1 MRHAACA
8 ACNMHQY
15 RSGYT
20 YARVK
25 PRELNRQ
32 DNSLFER
39 LFRRCSAS
47 AYRKPTTDV
56 ARAAQVCAK
65 SRCEAQSATTRRGLL
80 THARC
85 ALGVARCK
93 LHAVATRLRARPRL
107 PTSRWAS
114 SSRST
119 TRGSLKRKA
128 LRGRQR
134 SSSSARQA
142 IAMHVARMQACSGY
156 VLAELCFLSV
166 VVVVGR
172 AAGALLHL
180 PRLCTAT
187 YGTPTQTS
195 QAACL
200 TGFFCSFLSTT
211 ECGGAGSPFKTPSAR
226 ADMAGDGARERPEQQ
241 AAGVISDSSKQ
252 QC

>member
-128 LRGRQR
+128 RRGRQR
-134 SSSSARQA
+134 SSSSARQSDGDA
-142 IAMHVARMQACSGY
+142 RGAHASMQRLRACGTLFSQRRRRRRPSGRRPPSPAALMYGHVRHTHSDEPSCMSY
-156 VLAELCFLSV
+156 
-166 VVVVGR
+166 R
-172 AAGALLHL
+172 LLLLLFEHN
-180 PRLCTAT
+180 
-187 YGTPTQTS
+187 
-195 QAACL
+195 
-200 TGFFCSFLSTT
+200 
-211 ECGGAGSPFKTPSAR
+211 
-226 ADMAGDGARERPEQQ
+226 
-241 AAGVISDSSKQ
+241 
-252 QC
+252 